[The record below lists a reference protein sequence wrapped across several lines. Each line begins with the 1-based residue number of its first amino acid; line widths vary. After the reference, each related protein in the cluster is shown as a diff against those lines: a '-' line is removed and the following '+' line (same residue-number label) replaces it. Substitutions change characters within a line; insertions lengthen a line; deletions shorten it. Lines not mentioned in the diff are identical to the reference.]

1 MKCQARRTLA
11 TSGEGVCTRGRG
23 FRRLAFAVAQLL
35 VCVALVGARAQPRQ
49 APDSKATVHL
59 TRSDH
64 ALLEDIS
71 HRAFLFFWEHQDPKT
86 GLVADRARAD
96 GPALKSHNVVVAS
109 IASTGFG
116 LTALCIGANRHW
128 VSRADALE
136 RVRTALHFFAS
147 RAYQQHGWFY
157 HWMDAATGERAWN
170 SEVSS
175 IDSAFLLAGI
185 LTARQYF
192 HDDPE
197 IVRLATRIYNRVD
210 FPWMLN
216 GSPNILSMGWKPGT
230 GFLRARWDTYVEET
244 ILYLLGI
251 GSPAHPLLPASWYA
265 FSRPRIAYAG
275 YTYIAGARP
284 LFIHQYS
291 HAWVDYRGRRDRMGT
306 DYFNNSIYATR
317 AQRAFC
323 INLSP
328 KFPSYSADVW
338 GITASDSA
346 KGYVAWGGP
355 PADPRIDGT
364 VVPSG
369 PAGSLMFT
377 PQISIAALR
386 TMRVRYG
393 RQIYKRYGFV
403 DAFNPLTRWIDQDV
417 ISIDMGIT
425 LLSAENLRSGSVW
438 RWFMRN
444 PEPGHAMQLV
454 GFN

>member
-1 MKCQARRTLA
+1 MKGQAKRTLA
-11 TSGEGVCTRGRG
+11 RGEGSVWTPGRE
-23 FRRLAFAVAQLL
+23 FRQRALSAAVFL
-35 VCVALVGARAQPRQ
+35 VCLGLAGTPAQAGQ
-49 APDSKATVHL
+49 GPDSTAPAHL
-59 TRSDH
+59 TGSDQ

-71 HRAFLFFWEHQDPKT
+71 HRAFLFFWEHQNPKT

-96 GPALKSHNVVVAS
+96 GRPVKSHNVVVAS

-128 VSRADALE
+128 VTRIEARR
-136 RVRTALHFFAS
+136 RVRTTLNFFAD

-175 IDSAFLLAGI
+175 IDTAFLLAGI

-197 IVRLATRIYNRVD
+197 IVRLATSIYNRID

-216 GSPNILSMGWKPGT
+216 GSPTILSMGWKPET
-230 GFLRARWDTYVEET
+230 GFLRARWNTYVEET

-251 GSPAHPLLPASWYA
+251 GTPTHPLSPASWYA
-265 FSRPRIAYAG
+265 FSRPRITYAG

-291 HAWVDYRGRRDRMGT
+291 HAWVDYRGRRDRTGT
-306 DYFNNSIYATR
+306 DYFNNSIDATR

-323 INLSP
+323 SNLSS
-328 KFPSYSADVW
+328 KFPSYSANVW
-338 GITASDSA
+338 GITASDSV

-355 PADPRIDGT
+355 PAGPRIDGT
-364 VVPSG
+364 VVPSA

-377 PQISIAALR
+377 PDISIAALR
-386 TMRVRYG
+386 TMQERYG
-393 RQIYKRYGFV
+393 HRIYKRYGFV
-403 DAFNPLTRWIDQDV
+403 DAFNPLNHWIDQDV
-417 ISIDMGIT
+417 VSIDMGIT
-425 LLSAENLRSGSVW
+425 LLSAENLRSGNVW

-444 PEPGHAMQLV
+444 PEPGRAMHLV